1 MASTAQKTYDE
12 IREMC
17 LDLDLPLALTLDF
30 FRTNDPGPLWGA
42 WTLRSEAERVRVLQL
57 LLRLTPEALEAV
69 LQVRGAAIEHELQE
83 GFEEIFGD
91 CRAGEAS
98 EEELLGKL
106 HAFVT
111 GISRAHGVRPLCS
124 LEALDQRMEE
134 ALRGL
139 RDLGGVGAVLRM
151 FRLSRRLATRYGL
164 PLLHRAI
171 STTHRRPERRY

>member
-1 MASTAQKTYDE
+1 
-12 IREMC
+12 MC
-17 LDLDLPLALTLDF
+17 WDLYLPLALTLDF
-30 FRTNDPGPLWGA
+30 ARTNDPGPLGET
-42 WTLRSEAERVRVLQL
+42 WTLRSEGERVRVLKL

-83 GFEEIFGD
+83 GFKEIFGD

-124 LEALDQRMEE
+124 LEGLDQRMEE

-139 RDLGGVGAVLRM
+139 RDPAGVDAAWRM
-151 FRLSRRLATRYGL
+151 FGLTRTLATRHGL
-164 PLLHRAI
+164 PLKRRAI
-171 STTHRRPERRY
+171 SMTYRRP

>member
-17 LDLDLPLALTLDF
+17 RDLYLPLALTLDF
-30 FRTNDPGPLWGA
+30 ARTNDPGPLGET

-57 LLRLTPEALEAV
+57 LLRTTPKALEAV

-83 GFEEIFGD
+83 GFKEIFGD

-134 ALRGL
+134 ALKGL
-139 RDLGGVGAVLRM
+139 RDPGGVDAAWRM
-151 FRLSRRLATRYGL
+151 FGLTRTLATRHGL

-171 STTHRRPERRY
+171 SMTYRRP

>member
-1 MASTAQKTYDE
+1 M
-12 IREMC
+12 
-17 LDLDLPLALTLDF
+17 PLALTLDF
-30 FRTNDPGPLWGA
+30 ARTNDPGPLGEA
-42 WTLRSEAERVRVLQL
+42 WTLRSESERVRVLQL
-57 LLRLTPEALEAV
+57 LLRTTPKALEAV

-83 GFEEIFGD
+83 GFEKIFGD
-91 CRAGEAS
+91 CRAGAAS

-124 LEALDQRMEE
+124 LEGLDQRMEE

-139 RDLGGVGAVLRM
+139 RDPAGVDAVLRM
-151 FRLSRRLATRYGL
+151 FRLSRRLATRHGL

-171 STTHRRPERRY
+171 SMTYRRP